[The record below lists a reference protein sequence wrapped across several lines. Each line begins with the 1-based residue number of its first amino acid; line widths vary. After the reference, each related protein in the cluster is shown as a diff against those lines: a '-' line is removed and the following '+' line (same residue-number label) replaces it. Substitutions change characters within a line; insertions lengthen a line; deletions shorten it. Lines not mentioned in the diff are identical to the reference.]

1 MGRGSLTATA
11 LIRIQETGLMISDAH
26 ACMHGHTIAD
36 LAMLRVLLPRAA
48 RSHSLAEGQGME
60 VEYSFPIQ

>member
-1 MGRGSLTATA
+1 
-11 LIRIQETGLMISDAH
+11 MISDAH